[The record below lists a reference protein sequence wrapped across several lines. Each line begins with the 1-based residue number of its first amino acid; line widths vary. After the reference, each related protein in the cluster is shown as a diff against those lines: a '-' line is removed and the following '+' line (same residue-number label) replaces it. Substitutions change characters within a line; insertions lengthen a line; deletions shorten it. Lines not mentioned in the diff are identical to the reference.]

1 MVGGV
6 CRGEGVGSGVGVG
19 GGVGYGG
26 LVVLKVHKGIV
37 QYKA

>member
-19 GGVGYGG
+19 GGEGYGG